1 MDFIYQEKP
10 LLPTKA
16 ALDELSDL
24 GLDLYNVI
32 EILKQGFVLRK
43 RKKNII
49 EKAIRKGN
57 KIINVVVVDLSD
69 YYKLIHA
76 GKFSINKKFMKLMRK
91 NKNGF

>member
-16 ALDELSDL
+16 ALNELSDL

-76 GKFSINKKFMKLMRK
+76 GQFSINKKFMKLMRK